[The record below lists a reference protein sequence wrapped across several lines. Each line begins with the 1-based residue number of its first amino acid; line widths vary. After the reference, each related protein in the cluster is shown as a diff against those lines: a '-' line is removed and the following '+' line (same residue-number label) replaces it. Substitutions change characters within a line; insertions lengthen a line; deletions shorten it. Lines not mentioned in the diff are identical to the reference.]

1 MKPLIFTV
9 IISHLYLAALGQKG
23 LINGNLFLLQKD
35 KKTISINSFENDEIK
50 QLHTLGT
57 SDNSIYA
64 TDQKSRV
71 VVLDTSK
78 NSLSLFDI
86 KTESES
92 ELKIPFD
99 LKPKTILLN
108 GENLFIG
115 GEMGKEMLVQY
126 NLQSQEWYKLQ
137 IPREVMYPG
146 KAIDDLVISDSLL
159 IAIDNIIMPKYV
171 LFYNLNS
178 IGKLALSHFKE
189 LKSNGAYETIY
200 QGRITDKY
208 FGLVSGTV
216 SGYVGATEHITIYDN
231 LDLNNSFALSSNE
244 QEKDYHTFTDFVIIG
259 DILVIAS
266 KEKGLGFFR
275 IEDSYFKDSDKY
287 RNIGFNPRVS
297 TSKIRYKKVDKEMIT
312 KLTLVP
318 NTNTIV
324 LTLESKE
331 GKIRHE
337 IREI

>member
-1 MKPLIFTV
+1 KPLIFTV

-50 QLHTLGT
+50 QLHTFGT

-64 TDQKSRV
+64 TDQESRV
-71 VVLDTSK
+71 VVLDIAK

-137 IPREVMYPG
+137 IPRE
-146 KAIDDLVISDSLL
+146 
-159 IAIDNIIMPKYV
+159 
-171 LFYNLNS
+171 
-178 IGKLALSHFKE
+178 
-189 LKSNGAYETIY
+189 
-200 QGRITDKY
+200 
-208 FGLVSGTV
+208 
-216 SGYVGATEHITIYDN
+216 
-231 LDLNNSFALSSNE
+231 
-244 QEKDYHTFTDFVIIG
+244 
-259 DILVIAS
+259 
-266 KEKGLGFFR
+266 
-275 IEDSYFKDSDKY
+275 
-287 RNIGFNPRVS
+287 
-297 TSKIRYKKVDKEMIT
+297 
-312 KLTLVP
+312 
-318 NTNTIV
+318 
-324 LTLESKE
+324 
-331 GKIRHE
+331 
-337 IREI
+337 